1 MMPNKQV
8 EVGVRHSRIILQ
20 LKEVEVGVVNQK
32 TMEVLP
38 QVGEKLVLQLHLM
51 IGVVQE
57 EIQVLNKY
65 FILKTLDSGD
75 R

>member
-8 EVGVRHSRIILQ
+8 EVGVRHSRTILQ
-20 LKEVEVGVVNQK
+20 LKEVEVGVVNKK

-38 QVGEKLVLQLHLM
+38 QVGGKLVLQLHLM

-57 EIQVLNKY
+57 EI
-65 FILKTLDSGD
+65 
-75 R
+75 